1 MAKHLSLRLAWHNE
15 GWNGEAC
22 KEPQKN
28 TYCVGRY
35 SYPGEK
41 IKENRVISETILDST
56 KCFTCEKK
64 NGALPCAYSINAFGK
79 NTISAHES
87 PPSFFNGAADS
98 MDIEVK
104 PNTAFIWPYE
114 QMYRSEVK
122 ADKNSGR
129 QYDYDERLA
138 YAEEFFDKLTPNSI
152 HKKGSL
158 IFYYANRSNP
168 FSTDDNQVFVLVGV
182 ARLKEV
188 GETLYYDN
196 ATEEIRKKYA
206 NGFIWQRPITSNY
219 PDEGF
224 KIPLQKYLDRPEII
238 EKILYVPEQNYNYK
252 YAARHISDDDA
263 LIYVEKLL
271 EIVRYLQ
278 SIGDKEENWI
288 EREKWLLGVINELWK
303 QRGPFP
309 GLPSYLKAAEFET
322 LIEYYKL
329 KAENNE
335 GKQARRDIFD
345 YLNRKTKSLPD
356 YKGKPIILKEYANKW
371 RNHYS
376 QNQKNFI
383 ENVLVRFDL
392 TVEQMKRLLGDRK
405 DQYSVTASVDE
416 ITENPY
422 LLCEQYQGTDDSDE
436 ITFNKIDH
444 GILPS
449 PELGIDPL
457 LPKNDEYRLRA
468 LAVRALQRET
478 KHTFVLAS
486 EIIQSVN
493 NTLSYFPEWKK
504 TSFNLNYIL
513 NNRELMEE
521 ALYIKEHQNEHY
533 LYLKEVWTDERL
545 IERTVSDLY
554 TRPEIKL
561 IKPFTESKWKSIL
574 FDKES
579 ELANRA
585 NREYADAI
593 QGQTDVCAEIFTKPI
608 SVVAG
613 AAGTGK
619 TTVIKAVITAIK
631 NTSGDNESF
640 CLLAPTGKAADR
652 IREKTEQSAST
663 IHSFLAKGGW
673 LRENYTLKQKGGK
686 RNTEYT
692 TYIIDETSMLD
703 LSLFAAFV
711 RAVNWNYAKRL
722 ILVGDPNQLPP
733 IGRGKVFDDIIKFLR
748 KSDGSCL
755 GILQDNLRQML
766 NTVTGEGNGI
776 LSLADMYVQENLK
789 GEGSAVAKAKAEQT
803 MLKIQNDEFD
813 EDVEFIIWHDAE
825 QLHTKIT
832 ETIDSIKQSKEAIG
846 EKFSINDTQILSPY
860 RGEQFG
866 TDQLN
871 LIVQNHL
878 NGYGLSKGVF
888 GGIAIFDKVIQY
900 RNRSNR
906 SAYKSYNL
914 VEGKEERTD
923 IFNGEIGRVYYNAYH
938 HKTYTG
944 KFYNVRSRNKRS
956 KRANGYQVSFQRKPK
971 HRIFFN
977 SDNYVE
983 ENLELAYAIS
993 VHKAQGSEFDTIFL
1007 IIPQSKQTLLSPELI
1022 YTGITRARTKLY
1034 VFIEKDYTPLLNLR
1048 RPERSHLQR
1057 INASTFEFKP
1067 LPQEWLNIEQQDWFK
1082 EGRIHS
1088 TLTEF
1093 MVRSKSEVIIT
1104 NLLHQNEIDFEYEK
1118 RLQAKDGSY
1127 YLPDFTI
1134 KYRGKEYFWEHLGM
1148 LHDPKYKSH
1157 WETKEK
1163 WYDKFFPGQLLTT
1176 IDSGNL
1182 TTDAQEII
1190 KEIKAN

>member
-1 MAKHLSLRLAWHNE
+1 MANHLSLRLAWHNE

-28 TYCVGRY
+28 TYCIGRY

-41 IKENRVISETILDST
+41 IKEAREISETMVQGK

-87 PPSFFNGAADS
+87 PPSFFKDGADS
-98 MDIEVK
+98 VDIEVK

-114 QMYRSEVK
+114 QMYRNEVK
-122 ADKNSGR
+122 AEKNSGR
-129 QYDYDERLA
+129 QYDYNQRLA
-138 YAEEFFDKLTPNSI
+138 YAEDFFNNLSPKSL
-152 HKKGSL
+152 HEKGSL

-168 FSTDDNQVFVLVGV
+168 FSTDDNQVFVLVGI
-182 ARLKEV
+182 ARLKHI
-188 GETLYYDN
+188 GDTLYYEN
-196 ATEEIRKKYA
+196 ANEDIKERYA
-206 NGFIWQRPITSNY
+206 NGFIWQRPITSDY
-219 PDEGF
+219 PNEGF
-224 KIPLQKYLDRPEII
+224 KIPIQKYLDNPKII
-238 EKILYVPEQNYNYK
+238 EKILYIPEQNYNYK
-252 YAARHISDDDA
+252 FAARHISDDDA

-278 SIGDKEENWI
+278 NIGDKEENWE

-309 GLPSYLKAAEFET
+309 GLPSFLTVCEFEKLT
-322 LIEYYKL
+322 EYYKQ
-329 KAENNE
+329 KTETNE
-335 GKQARRDIFD
+335 GEQACSDIFN
-345 YLNRKTKSLPD
+345 YLNRKIKDLPD
-356 YKGKPIILKEYANKW
+356 FSGKSVTLKEYANTW

-376 QNQKNFI
+376 ENQKKFI

-392 TVEQMKRLLGDRK
+392 TTLQIERLLSDRK
-405 DQYSVTASVDE
+405 NQFSVTASINE
-416 ITENPY
+416 LTENPY
-422 LLCEQYQGTDDSDE
+422 LLCEQYYGTDDSDE

-444 GILPS
+444 GVLPS
-449 PELGIDPL
+449 PDLGIDSV

-468 LAVRALQRET
+468 LVVRALQRET

-493 NTLSYFPEWKK
+493 NTLSYFPDWKK

-513 NNRELMEE
+513 NNREVMEE
-521 ALYIKEHQNEHY
+521 ALYIKKYQGEHY
-533 LYLKEVWTDERL
+533 LYLKRVWTDERM
-545 IERTVSDLY
+545 IEQTVSDLY

-561 IKPFTESKWKSIL
+561 LKPFTEAKWKSIL
-574 FDKES
+574 FDTES

-585 NREYADAI
+585 SEEYADAI
-593 QGQTDVCAEIFTKPI
+593 QGQTEVCAEIFTKPI

-619 TTVIKAVITAIK
+619 TTVIKAVITAIR
-631 NTSGDNESF
+631 NTSGDSESF

-652 IREKTEQSAST
+652 IREKTEQNAST

-673 LRENYTLKQKGGK
+673 LRENYTLKQEGGK
-686 RNTEYT
+686 ANMDYT

-733 IGRGKVFDDIIKFLR
+733 IGRGKIFDDIIKFLQ
-748 KSDGSCL
+748 KSDSSYL
-755 GILQDNLRQML
+755 GILQSNLRQML

-776 LSLADMYVQENLK
+776 LSLANMYVQENLT
-789 GEGSAVAKAKAEQT
+789 GEGAAVAKAKAEQT
-803 MLKIQNDEFD
+803 MIKIQNDEFD
-813 EDVEFIIWHDAE
+813 DDVEFVIWQDAE
-825 QLHTKIT
+825 QLHEKLTLT
-832 ETIDSIKQSKEAIG
+832 VDNVKQNKEAIG
-846 EKFSINDTQILSPY
+846 EKFSINETQILSPY

-866 TDQLN
+866 TEQLN
-871 LIVQNHL
+871 VVIQKHL
-878 NGYGLSKGVF
+878 NGYNIENKGNL
-888 GGIAIFDKVIQY
+888 GGITIFDKVLQFVNRAGRNQY
-900 RNRSNR
+900 W
-906 SAYKSYNL
+906 SYSFENKRR
-914 VEGKEERTD
+914 EKID
-923 IFNGEIGRVYYNAYH
+923 IFNGEMGRVWPHSYDKKKWKTPYYNLQA
-938 HKTYTG
+938 K
-944 KFYNVRSRNKRS
+944 SS
-956 KRANGYQVSFQRKPK
+956 NGFQVAFERKPNNRVDFK
-971 HRIFFN
+971 SN
-977 SDNYVE
+977 GAVE

-993 VHKAQGSEFDTIFL
+993 VHKAQGSEFATIFL
-1007 IIPQSKQTLLSPELI
+1007 VIPQSKQTLISPELI
-1022 YTGITRARTKLY
+1022 YTGITRAKAKLY
-1034 VFIEKDYTPLLNLR
+1034 VFIEKDFTPLLNLR

-1057 INASTFEFKP
+1057 INASTFNFEP
-1067 LPQEWLNIEQQDWFK
+1067 LPQEWLNIEKQEWFK

-1104 NLLHQNEIDFEYEK
+1104 NLLHQNDIDFEYEK

-1134 KYRGKEYFWEHLGM
+1134 KYRGGEYFWEHLGM
-1148 LHDPKYKSH
+1148 LHDDKYKSH
-1157 WETKEK
+1157 WKTKK
-1163 WYDKFFPGQLLTT
+1163 NWYNKFFPGQLLTT
-1176 IDSGNL
+1176 LDSGDL
-1182 TTDAQEII
+1182 TKDAQKII
-1190 KEIKAN
+1190 EKIKSN